1 MPTICIDGND
11 LGYSTGLSEIFDPA
25 RVQLA
30 DAFFAEQPA
39 CQRVLIVVRR
49 QVEVEALAGAKA
61 AEVQVIGNGSEADWV
76 GSMFQCKWPKEAA
89 FLAGCRLRV
98 LPCCVCCCCCC
109 CCCCCRRRRCSGRRA
124 ARVL

>member
-1 MPTICIDGND
+1 MAVTPCYFMPTICIDGND

-49 QVEVEALAGAKA
+49 QEEVEALAGAKA
-61 AEVQVIGNGSEADWV
+61 AEVKVIGNGSKADWI
-76 GSMFQCKWPKEAA
+76 GSMFQCKWQKEAA
-89 FLAGCRLRV
+89 LLAGCRLCV
-98 LPCCVCCCCCC
+98 LPC
-109 CCCCCRRRRCSGRRA
+109 CCCCCRRRCNGRRA
-124 ARVL
+124 ASVL